1 MNTYSEGSS
10 LLDLITRRVVKDDIS
25 RQLELTEEYDR
36 TFGLY
41 NHEGGD
47 DLMSVLFQHPEEDPV
62 TGSRSEMLA
71 FEIIT
76 LRIPE
81 MLNEGLT
88 DILNNY
94 PRWFLDKL
102 IEKVR
107 NIRKTELENIPPVPG
122 DRK

>member
-1 MNTYSEGSS
+1 M
-10 LLDLITRRVVKDDIS
+10 VKDDVS
-25 RQLELTEEYDR
+25 RRLELTEEYDK
-36 TFGLY
+36 TFGLFD
-41 NHEGGD
+41 HSHVED
-47 DLMSVLFQHPEEDPV
+47 MMSVLFQHPEEDPV
-62 TGSRSEMLA
+62 TGSRSETLA
-71 FEIIT
+71 FEIVT

-107 NIRKTELENIPPVPG
+107 AIRKKELDSIPPLPG
-122 DRK
+122 DKK